1 MLMMMW
7 LTTFVEMTNF
17 CAMREKGMMDFR
29 TDNHEIRTSVCSDI
43 RFDMEGHFSE
53 PCPTTKRCVL
63 CKNTRKWC
71 LKCKKGL
78 HDRCFNEFHG
88 VMLSD

>member
-43 RFDMEGHFSE
+43 RFDMEGHFQSLAR
-53 PCPTTKRCVL
+53 PQKDAFSVKTLVS
-63 CKNTRKWC
+63 
-71 LKCKKGL
+71 GA
-78 HDRCFNEFHG
+78 
-88 VMLSD
+88 